1 MTSVQDLIAQ
11 KEALEKAIAQA
22 RKAEHANVVKE
33 IKALM
38 DKYGL
43 TGSDLGGKAGR
54 TAKAKS
60 ARAPVAPKYRDPVSG
75 ATWTGRGKPP
85 KWTVGK
91 DLSKYTI

>member
-1 MTSVQDLIAQ
+1 MTTVQELIAQ

-22 RKAEHANVVKE
+22 RKDEYANALKE

-43 TGSDLGGKAGR
+43 TVSDLGGKAGKI
-54 TAKAKS
+54 AKAKS

-75 ATWTGRGKPP
+75 ATWTGRGRPP
-85 KWTVGK
+85 KWTAGK
-91 DLSKYTI
+91 DMSKYTI